1 MALMMLLI
9 TIDSVYLEGIVTRK
23 GRITSSLIINSPAK
37 YTENK
42 IEHEEWAYHYQ
53 WNEKYPIE
61 EGTHSIVGLKW
72 RDKKYLCWVLTL
84 HKLNIFNHTLYYEF
98 AVNLKLTQYR
108 IGVQPSIV
116 THWKMMIWLLVND
129 TFANEVTIHLL
140 QWWYDLTC

>member
-9 TIDSVYLEGIVTRK
+9 TIDSLYLEGIVTRK
-23 GRITSSLIINSPAK
+23 GRITSSLILNSPAK

-72 RDKKYLCWVLTL
+72 RDKNT
-84 HKLNIFNHTLYYEF
+84 
-98 AVNLKLTQYR
+98 
-108 IGVQPSIV
+108 GVMS
-116 THWKMMIWLLVND
+116 L
-129 TFANEVTIHLL
+129 
-140 QWWYDLTC
+140 

>member
-1 MALMMLLI
+1 MMLLI

-98 AVNLKLTQYR
+98 AVNLRLTQ
-108 IGVQPSIV
+108 
-116 THWKMMIWLLVND
+116 
-129 TFANEVTIHLL
+129 
-140 QWWYDLTC
+140 